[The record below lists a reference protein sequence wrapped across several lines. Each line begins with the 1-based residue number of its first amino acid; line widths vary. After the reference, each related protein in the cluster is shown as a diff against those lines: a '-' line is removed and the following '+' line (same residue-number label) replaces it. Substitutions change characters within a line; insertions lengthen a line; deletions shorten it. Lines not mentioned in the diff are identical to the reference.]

1 MIKKSQLKTKDAV
14 EIPSPSFKDG
24 TTIIP
29 DRQPDMKNSG
39 TDLNQTASSEN
50 QSAKYKYPRVTQEAP
65 EAGKGQ
71 YKAI

>member
-1 MIKKSQLKTKDAV
+1 MIKKPQLKTKDAV

-24 TTIIP
+24 STIVP
-29 DRQPDMKNSG
+29 DKQPDMKNSE

-50 QSAKYKYPRVTQEAP
+50 QSAKYKYPRVKQEVP

-71 YKAI
+71 YEAV